1 MPEQNSKAAGLQSKA
16 ASTLARVFRER
27 ELLLRSDGRVRFLRL
42 TRRLQIFALLVV
54 SAIMLWGAGG
64 TLVSWLEFDKVATAD
79 ARLKDAQIA
88 YDDLLEE
95 IAIYQRKVSE
105 VTGKLK
111 QNQAELLSRF
121 ASADSMGPEGKLD
134 GTAETSARE
143 RLAAI
148 TESRDAMRQHL
159 NQLDQELRE
168 MTDLDDVLAE
178 SLNSIQH
185 ELVTAVAE
193 RKKVYQARANLNNQV
208 QVLEKK
214 LSASNG
220 DISELETKV
229 AELHTALAKAESDI
243 GNTSA
248 EKETLTA
255 QHRALQEALA
265 SSSSREATLL
275 RDSAGL
281 RADLKVARADYERIS
296 GERAEL
302 EVKSAALHGALY
314 AEEERAN
321 LLEADLR
328 LLATR
333 LGDETGDTDPFNPAK
348 ETLSERVAGLLNR
361 LTEIHQARSHVIETL
376 NALTV
381 GDIED
386 SERILGMTGL
396 DVDSL
401 LAKVSSVQQ
410 LGKGGPFVALA
421 GGVANDSLAG
431 AVQGLDTQLSRLEAL
446 KIALQ
451 AVPLV
456 SPVDTYRVASK
467 FGKRRDPMSKKW
479 AIHSGVD
486 LASRTK
492 TMIYSSAPGIVLSA
506 GWNGRYGR
514 MIEIDHGFGIRTRY
528 GHLRKILVKKG
539 QTVEHRDKIALLGS
553 SGRSTGPHL
562 HYEIIYGNIALDPM
576 RFIQAG
582 KHVFKE

>member
-1 MPEQNSKAAGLQSKA
+1 MVSLFGAILIWGAA
-16 ASTLARVFRER
+16 ASV
-27 ELLLRSDGRVRFLRL
+27 
-42 TRRLQIFALLVV
+42 
-54 SAIMLWGAGG
+54 
-64 TLVSWLEFDKVATAD
+64 VSWLEYDEIAAAGARLND
-79 ARLKDAQIA
+79 ARIA

-111 QNQAELLSRF
+111 QNQAELVGRF
-121 ASADSMGPEGKLD
+121 ADTDAMAADDKVHGV
-134 GTAETSARE
+134 AETTASD

-148 TESRDAMRQHL
+148 TEARDAMRQHL
-159 NQLDQELRE
+159 SQLDDELRE
-168 MTDLDDVLAE
+168 MTDLDDVLAA

-185 ELVTAVAE
+185 DLVTAVAE
-193 RKKVYQARANLNNQV
+193 RKKVYQARAILNGRV
-208 QVLEKK
+208 R
-214 LSASNG
+214 
-220 DISELETKV
+220 ELETKLHGSSRTISDLR
-229 AELHTALAKAESDI
+229 AGLSALTAKLSAANENIENANSERNFLTARQRELRDSIELSNSRETALAKEAE
-243 GNTSA
+243 N
-248 EKETLTA
+248 LTA
-255 QHRALQEALA
+255 DLA
-265 SSSSREATLL
+265 T
-275 RDSAGL
+275 
-281 RADLKVARADYERIS
+281 ARADYDRVL
-296 GERAEL
+296 GDRANL
-302 EVKSAALHGALY
+302 EVQSAALQGAY
-314 AEEERAN
+314 RAEEERADQ
-321 LLEADLR
+321 LEKDLYVLAAR
-328 LLATR
+328 LAE
-333 LGDETGDTDPFNPAK
+333 ETGDPDPYNPAR
-348 ETLSERVAGLLNR
+348 ESLSERVASLLER

-401 LAKVSSVQQ
+401 LAKVSSTQQ

-421 GGVANDSLAG
+421 SGSAKDSLAG

-446 KIALQ
+446 KVALQ

-456 SPVDTYRVASK
+456 SPVDTYRVASR

-486 LASRTK
+486 LASRSK
-492 TMIYSSAPGIVLSA
+492 TMIYSSAPGIVISA
-506 GWNGRYGR
+506 GWKGRYGR
-514 MIEIDHGFGIRTRY
+514 MIEVDHGFGIRTRY

-539 QTVEHRDKIALLGS
+539 QTVRHREKIALLGS

-562 HYEIIYGNIALDPM
+562 HYEILYGNIALDPI